1 MKFRRFSTN
10 PVITPEMD
18 DRIGANINGP
28 SLIRAPDW
36 LPNRLGKY
44 YLYFAHHQ
52 GQFIRL
58 AHADKLEGPWTIYR
72 PGTLK
77 LEETPCFG
85 HIASPDVH
93 VDEENRRI
101 IMYYHGPLLRPD
113 ALTHDPLTQK
123 YPILGGQRSLVALS
137 DDGINFTSESEPLGP
152 SYFRVF
158 KWQGQVYALGM
169 PGIFFRSEDGLTNFE
184 AGPVL
189 FSRHMRHT
197 AIQLRDNTL
206 NVFFSNAGDCPEHIL
221 MSQITLTDDWRRWQ
235 ASTPVSVLLPE
246 TGYEG
251 ADLPLEPSE
260 RGAIHSRARQ
270 LRDPGIFEEDGR
282 AYLLYAVAGESG
294 LAIAEIMN

>member
-1 MKFRRFSTN
+1 MKIQRFETN
-10 PVITPEMD
+10 PIITPDMD
-18 DRIGANINGP
+18 EGIGKNINGP
-28 SLIRAPDW
+28 SLIRVPDW
-36 LPNRLGKY
+36 LPNPLGKY

-58 AHADKLEGPWTIYR
+58 AYADRLEGPWTIYS

-101 IMYYHGPLLRPD
+101 IMYYHGPLIRQE
-113 ALTHDPLTQK
+113 ALADDPLTQT

-137 DDGINFTSESEPLGP
+137 ENGIDFTSGHEAFGP

-169 PGIFFRSEDGLTNFE
+169 PGIFFRSDDGLTGFE
-184 AGPVL
+184 GGPIL

-197 AIQLRDNTL
+197 AVQLRGAIL
-206 NVFFSNAGDCPEHIL
+206 NVFYSNAGDCPEHIL
-221 MSQITLTDDWRRWQ
+221 LSQIALADGWHNWR
-235 ASTPVSVLLPE
+235 ASEPISVLLPE
-246 TGYEG
+246 TDYEG
-251 ADLPLEPSE
+251 ADLPLKPSE

-282 AYLLYAVAGESG
+282 TYLLYSVAGESG
-294 LAIAEIMN
+294 LAIAELID